1 MVNCTWL
8 EIASRYHHFANAKEK
23 HGGREREKEGLH
35 WLQPLNAPTPPTTR
49 VCEWGREGDGER
61 QNLPYSFASFLHS
74 SSSPALLCSSLK
86 LLWHLVVVPAAAV
99 VVVSFVVANGKYVNV
114 VAFLSPHVLLPPCRA
129 LIRTVAPS
137 RSNLW
142 VVRALSFH
150 LELLSLVQC
159 ASISP
164 FRPNRLFSTFTSVP
178 LPPHPRIPH
187 PVSRA
192 FPLLLQSC
200 SSYNINHTNIAT

>member
-1 MVNCTWL
+1 MATAHGQLHMTGNCITL
-8 EIASRYHHFANAKEK
+8 SSFCECQGEARGKRKGEGGIALAAATKCAHSAHHK
-23 HGGREREKEGLH
+23 GVRVRER
-35 WLQPLNAPTPPTTR
+35 
-49 VCEWGREGDGER
+49 GDGER

-86 LLWHLVVVPAAAV
+86 LLWHLV